1 MRKTGTLLGSVA
13 VATALSIGIIGGGL
27 AQDATPTAGDEA
39 AALVY
44 ANHFH
49 LGTCDELDPAPAV
62 PLADL
67 TFPDWVGALTGEGN
81 DSIEIVLPEPGDFGN
96 APIPVAVATTDV
108 QVPLADIISGGHALN
123 VHDPVDSSIYVACG
137 NVGGAPDERGDLFIG
152 LGEHDGSGYSGVAWL
167 HDNGSST
174 TVVVFLS
181 HPAAQPA
188 VAESLAMMA
197 AAATE
202 EAAMEEAAAT
212 PEAAAA
218 TPTADAEA
226 TEAAPEATPIT

>member
-1 MRKTGTLLGSVA
+1 MRKTGTLLGTVA
-13 VATALSIGIIGGGL
+13 VATAMSIGFVGVGL
-27 AQDATPTAGDEA
+27 AQDATPASGDEA
-39 AALVY
+39 AALTY

-67 TFPDWVGALTGEGN
+67 MFPDWVGALTGEAN

-108 QVPLADIISGGHALN
+108 QVPLADIVSGGHALN
-123 VHDPVDSSIYVACG
+123 VHDAMDPSVYVACG
-137 NVGGAPDERGDLFIG
+137 NVGGSPDENGDLFIG
-152 LGEHDGSGYSGVAWL
+152 LGEHEGSGYSGVAWL

-181 HPAAQPA
+181 HPAVQPA
-188 VAESLAMMA
+188 IAEGLASMA

-202 EAAMEEAAAT
+202 EAAT
-212 PEAAAA
+212 PDAAAA
-218 TPTADAEA
+218 TPAADAEA
-226 TEAAPEATPIT
+226 TESAPEATPVT

>member
-1 MRKTGTLLGSVA
+1 MRKTGTLLGTVA
-13 VATALSIGIIGGGL
+13 VATAMSIGVVGVGL
-27 AQDATPTAGDEA
+27 AQDATPSSGDEA
-39 AALVY
+39 AALTY

-49 LGTCDELDPAPAV
+49 LGNCDELDPAPAV

-67 TFPDWVGALTGEGN
+67 TFPDWVGALTGEGD

-123 VHDPVDSSIYVACG
+123 VHDAVDPSIYVACG
-137 NVGGAPDERGDLFIG
+137 NVGGAPDENGDIFVG
-152 LGEHDGSGYSGVAWL
+152 LGEYDGSGYSGVAWL

-181 HPAAQPA
+181 HPGAQPA
-188 VAESLAMMA
+188 VAEGLAAIA
-197 AAATE
+197 AAAAE
-202 EAAMEEAAAT
+202 AAT

-226 TEAAPEATPIT
+226 TETAPEATPVT

>member
-1 MRKTGTLLGSVA
+1 MRKTGTLLATVA
-13 VATALSIGIIGGGL
+13 VATAMSIGIVGVGL

-39 AALVY
+39 SALVY

-81 DSIEIVLPEPGDFGN
+81 ASIEVVLPEPGDFGN

-108 QVPLADIISGGHALN
+108 QVPLADIISSGHALN
-123 VHDPVDSSIYVACG
+123 VHDPLDPSVYVACG

-181 HPAAQPA
+181 HPAAQSA
-188 VAESLAMMA
+188 VADSLAMMA
-197 AAATE
+197 AAAT
-202 EAAMEEAAAT
+202 EEAAAT

-226 TEAAPEATPIT
+226 TETAPEATPIT

>member
-1 MRKTGTLLGSVA
+1 MRNTGTLLGTVA
-13 VATALSIGIIGGGL
+13 LATALSIGVIGVGQ
-27 AQDATPTAGDEA
+27 AQDATPTADDGA
-39 AALVY
+39 PGLVY

-67 TFPDWVGALTGEGN
+67 AFPDWVGSLTGEGN
-81 DSIEIVLPEPGDFGN
+81 GSIEVVLPEPGDFGN

-108 QVPLADIISGGHALN
+108 QLPLAEIVSGGHALN
-123 VHDPVDSSIYVACG
+123 VHDPLDPSVYVACG
-137 NVGGAPDERGDLFIG
+137 NVGGSPDERGDLFIG
-152 LGEHDGSGYSGVAWL
+152 LGEHEGSGYSGVAWL
-167 HDNGSST
+167 HDNGGST

-188 VAESLAMMA
+188 VAEGLAAIA
-197 AAATE
+197 AAAT
-202 EAAMEEAAAT
+202 EEAAAT

-226 TEAAPEATPIT
+226 DASAPEATPIT